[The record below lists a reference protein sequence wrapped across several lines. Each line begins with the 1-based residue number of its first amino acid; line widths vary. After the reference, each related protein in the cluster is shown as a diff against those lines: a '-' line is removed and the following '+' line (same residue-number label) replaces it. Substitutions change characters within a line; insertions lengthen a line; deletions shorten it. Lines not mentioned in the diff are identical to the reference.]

1 MCTSE
6 NTIKI
11 KTKQRIV
18 PKSVVKKVKVQR
30 KFYQSKQI
38 TVVVFTIYNV
48 AMAIINNTP
57 IQSTRNSILM
67 KQNKKC
73 YLQYYNQCVTEWF
86 SNGF

>member
-1 MCTSE
+1 MTLQNLLCTSE

-38 TVVVFTIYNV
+38 TVVVFTICKV
-48 AMAIINNTP
+48 AMATINNTP

-73 YLQYYNQCVTEWF
+73 YLQYYNQCVTE
-86 SNGF
+86 